1 MSRTMSAQRQYPLS
15 KIKAG
20 TYVTI
25 LTIPE
30 DNYKSQFI
38 RFGIIEGEKIYCMTR
53 LPGGTLIIQKNR
65 QEIAIGPAL
74 AAKIMVQLGSLL
86 TTEHSSSG

>member
-1 MSRTMSAQRQYPLS
+1 MSTKYPLPLS

-20 TYVTI
+20 SYVTVV
-25 LTIPE
+25 TIPAGI
-30 DNYKSQFI
+30 YKAQFI

-74 AAKIMVQLGSLL
+74 TARILVQMSSLL
-86 TTEHSSSG
+86 QTETTGSD

>member
-1 MSRTMSAQRQYPLS
+1 MAAQHPLPLS

-20 TYVTI
+20 SYVTVV
-25 LTIPE
+25 TIPGG
-30 DNYKSQFI
+30 NYKAQFI

-74 AAKIMVQLGSLL
+74 TARIFVQVGSLL
-86 TTEHSSSG
+86 PAETTASD

>member
-1 MSRTMSAQRQYPLS
+1 MATQKQLPLS

-20 TYVTI
+20 TNVTVVT
-25 LTIPE
+25 LP
-30 DNYKSQFI
+30 DGNYKAQFI

-74 AAKIMVQLGSLL
+74 SAKIFVQVGSLL
-86 TTEHSSSG
+86 RTETTTSD

>member
-1 MSRTMSAQRQYPLS
+1 MSTQRSLPLS

-20 TYVTI
+20 TYVTVV
-25 LTIPE
+25 TIP
-30 DNYKSQFI
+30 DGNYKAQFI

-53 LPGGTLIIQKNR
+53 LPGGTLIIRKNR

-74 AAKIMVQLGSLL
+74 SGQILVQLSSLL
-86 TTEHSSSG
+86 RSEPATKE

>member
-1 MSRTMSAQRQYPLS
+1 MSAQRSLPLS

-25 LTIPE
+25 VTIP
-30 DNYKSQFI
+30 DGNYKAQFI

-74 AAKIMVQLGSLL
+74 SAQILVRLSSLL
-86 TTEHSSSG
+86 RTETATSE

>member
-1 MSRTMSAQRQYPLS
+1 MSTQKQLPLS
-15 KIKAG
+15 NIKAG
-20 TYVTI
+20 TYVTVT
-25 LTIPE
+25 TIP
-30 DNYKSQFI
+30 DGNYKAQFI

-74 AAKIMVQLGSLL
+74 SAKIFVQIGSLL
-86 TTEHSSSG
+86 RTETTISE

>member
-1 MSRTMSAQRQYPLS
+1 MSSHKPLPLS
-15 KIKAG
+15 GIKSG

-25 LTIPE
+25 VTIP
-30 DNYKSQFI
+30 DNKYKAQFI
-38 RFGIIEGEKIYCMTR
+38 RFGIIEGERVLCLTR

-74 AAKIMVQLGSLL
+74 TKKILVVLGSKL
-86 TTEHSSSG
+86 SSERRDAP